1 MATRRIIRTKRPST
15 AEDTSAKPVPA
26 SAPFNPFA
34 AINFARSATTSSV
47 GLGIPPPAEKKET
60 VPAAA
65 PAKPEGPRAD
75 GEEARKKLR
84 RLNRAFLSW
93 LERQTQV
100 NPLAVWKAGVVDYIK
115 YASALRETLD
125 KATQSEEKSIGLAS
139 SKAVPAV
146 QLPVKPFESAPPAA
160 SSMPSFTPKPEPQPQ
175 ASVLNPPAP
184 FAGFSGSSTLPH
196 IPAFGAAASAS
207 LPKPA
212 FSFPAFAPAA
222 PSAQTGG
229 LSFSIPPLPK
239 GPLSSIGA
247 APFLPREEEEEGEG
261 EEEPILEPE
270 KVSRNPEDRDEI
282 LHEVPCK
289 LFRYAKETSEWK
301 DAGKGSFRV
310 TRDPE
315 TRKTRMLIRNTL
327 GKVAL
332 NSSFYKGMAFQQAGN
347 AAIRFAA
354 VAGDDGKLQ
363 SLMLKLK
370 PADVA
375 KTLEM
380 LIAQIAALS

>member
-15 AEDTSAKPVPA
+15 GEDTSAKPVPA

-34 AINFARSATTSSV
+34 GINFARSATASSV
-47 GLGIPPPAEKKET
+47 GLGIPLPAEKKET
-60 VPAAA
+60 VLAAA

-84 RLNRAFLSW
+84 RLNSAFLSW

-125 KATQSEEKSIGLAS
+125 KAKLSEESSIGVAS

-146 QLPVKPFESAPPAA
+146 LLPVKPFESAPPTTSA
-160 SSMPSFTPKPEPQPQ
+160 MPSFTSKIEPQPQ
-175 ASVLNPPAP
+175 AP
-184 FAGFSGSSTLPH
+184 FAGFSGSSTLPQF
-196 IPAFGAAASAS
+196 PAFGAAASAS

-222 PSAQTGG
+222 PTAQTGG
-229 LSFSIPPLPK
+229 LTFSIPPLPK
-239 GPLSSIGA
+239 GPLSSFGA
-247 APFLPREEEEEGEG
+247 APSLPREEEDEEG

-370 PADVA
+370 PTDVT

-380 LIAQIAALS
+380 LTAQVAAFS